1 VRADPGQDRF
11 KETMAAVPT
20 GVAIV
25 SSAFSGG
32 FRALAASSFTSASLD
47 PPLLLVCLDS
57 QTQTLEAVAET
68 AAFNLSVLERG
79 QEFLAE
85 RFSGRAPLVDPS
97 WQEVPHRLGGNGL
110 PIVEGCVA
118 WFECRLQR
126 LYPAGDHDIALGGV
140 MRAGRE
146 AGEPLILWDRAFWRL
161 G

>member
-1 VRADPGQDRF
+1 MRAEPGQERF
-11 KETMAAVPT
+11 KEAMAAVPT

-25 SSAFSGG
+25 SSAFAGG

-57 QTQTLEAVAET
+57 QTQTLEAVTET

-97 WQEVPHRLGGNGL
+97 WKEVPHRLGGNGL

-118 WFECRLQR
+118 WFECRLHR
-126 LYPAGDHDIALGGV
+126 LYPAGDHDIALGEV
-140 MRAGRE
+140 IDAGRE

>member
-1 VRADPGQDRF
+1 
-11 KETMAAVPT
+11 M
-20 GVAIV
+20 
-25 SSAFSGG
+25 S
-32 FRALAASSFTSASLD
+32 
-47 PPLLLVCLDS
+47 
-57 QTQTLEAVAET
+57 EA

-97 WQEVPHRLGGNGL
+97 WREVPHRLGGNGL

-118 WFECRLQR
+118 WFECRLHQ
-126 LYPAGDHDIALGGV
+126 LYPAGDHDIALGEV
-140 MRAGRE
+140 IDAGRE

>member
-1 VRADPGQDRF
+1 VRADSGQERF
-11 KETMAAVPT
+11 KDAMAAVPS
-20 GVAIV
+20 GVAVV
-25 SSAFSGG
+25 STAGAGG
-32 FRALAASSFTSASLD
+32 FRALAASSFTSASLE
-47 PPLLLVCLDS
+47 PPLVLVCLDS
-57 QTQTLEAVAET
+57 LTQTLEAVAET

-97 WQEVPHRLGGNGL
+97 WQEVPHRLGSNGL

-118 WFECRLQR
+118 WFECRLHR
-126 LYPAGDHDIALGGV
+126 LYEAGDHDIALGEV
-140 MRAGRE
+140 IDAGRG

>member
-1 VRADPGQDRF
+1 MRADSGQERF
-11 KETMAAVPT
+11 KDAMAAVPS
-20 GVAIV
+20 GVAVV
-25 SSAFSGG
+25 STAGAGG
-32 FRALAASSFTSASLD
+32 FRALAASSFTSASLE
-47 PPLLLVCLDS
+47 PPLVLVCLDS
-57 QTQTLEAVAET
+57 LTQTLEAVAET

-97 WQEVPHRLGGNGL
+97 WREVPYRLGSNGL

-126 LYPAGDHDIALGGV
+126 LYEAGDHDIALGEV
-140 MRAGRE
+140 IDAGRG